1 MASRNYGAEDTVYV
15 VFRKEYDRA
24 TKTWS
29 PIAFWYSM
37 GQSMTYGKI
46 YAILMDPND
55 PTYTPPAYGD
65 DGGPYFYSDEFDIS
79 YYNTTKRLSPSD
91 EGYEEL
97 KEYAYEW
104 LSKDSQGEGF
114 DNIVERQKLDYD
126 LISAI
131 WRKHYQ

>member
-15 VFRKEYDRA
+15 VFRKEYYRE
-24 TKTWS
+24 TKTWI
-29 PIAFWYSM
+29 PVAFWYSM

-46 YAILMDPND
+46 YAILMDPNYIN
-55 PTYTPPAYGD
+55 PT
-65 DGGPYFYSDEFDIS
+65 FYCEEVDTSF
-79 YYNTTKRLSPSD
+79 YNGTKRLSPSD

-104 LSKDSQGEGF
+104 LSKDSQGDGF

-131 WRKHYQ
+131 WRKRYQ